1 MNAIEHPLTSTQLQR
16 VIDANAF
23 SSWLQLRVHRVSK
36 NGIEL
41 HLPSRPEMLGTEA
54 LQRVHGGVISSL
66 IDVACGYAAMCVSGR
81 GVSTV
86 SLQTDF
92 HRAGTPGAL
101 RVEGCVVHLGGRLCT
116 AHARVLDSADTLLAS
131 GRCTLYMSRE
141 AHPALAL
148 NPPTAASP
156 DASFQR

>member
-1 MNAIEHPLTSTQLQR
+1 MNAIPLTSTQLQQ

-23 SSWLQLRVHRVSK
+23 SSWLQLRVQRVSK

-41 HLPSRPEMLGTEA
+41 HLPSRPEMIGTEA
-54 LQRVHGGVISSL
+54 LQRVHGGIIASL
-66 IDVACGYAAMCVSGR
+66 IDVACGYAAMCVNGR

-86 SLQTDF
+86 NLQTDF
-92 HRAGTPGAL
+92 HRAATPGAL
-101 RVEGCVVHLGGRLCT
+101 SVEGCVVHLGGRLCT
-116 AHARVLDSADTLLAS
+116 AHARVLDSAGTLIAS

-148 NPPTAASP
+148 NPPKAASTGT
-156 DASFQR
+156 SFQR